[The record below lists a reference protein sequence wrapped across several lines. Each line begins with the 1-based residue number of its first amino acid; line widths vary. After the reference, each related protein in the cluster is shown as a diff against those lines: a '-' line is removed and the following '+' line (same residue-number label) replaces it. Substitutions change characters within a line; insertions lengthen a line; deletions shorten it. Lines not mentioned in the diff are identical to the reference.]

1 MKKNIEQYLR
11 ILGHS
16 IKLVV
21 FFGNKSP
28 YLKLALSDIK
38 NGLEK
43 LDTLPETEIK
53 SFTEEMVTKIN
64 NNLTKANESA

>member
-1 MKKNIEQYLR
+1 MNKIRQHLR
-11 ILGHS
+11 ILAHS
-16 IKLVV
+16 INLVV

-43 LDTLPETEIK
+43 LDTLPETE
-53 SFTEEMVTKIN
+53 
-64 NNLTKANESA
+64 